1 MKYFI
6 FFIISSLFITLFVVT
21 INLPLSVI
29 KPILSENFPEITYSK
44 IEGTIWSGEISDLS
58 FANEYLG
65 DLKTETDLRSL
76 EFFLNDNEVLVE
88 GKLNLIGTL
97 IERRINLREVNFEI
111 GSRRFLQRIPS
122 ISSFSGNNINM
133 TFDIDGCYEA
143 SGNLFADLDRRGL
156 LNQEVTTE
164 MEVILGC
171 KDKKLIGDFYS
182 TPNQD
187 ILKGNFNVDKELN
200 YVLVANSAMVISK
213 ISKLLTKPLSRA
225 PDVKIKGNLY
235 NFFTEIINAYWK

>member
-213 ISKLLTKPLSRA
+213 ISKLITKPLSRE

-235 NFFTEIINAYWK
+235 NFFYGDN

>member
-29 KPILSENFPEITYSK
+29 KPLLSENFPEITYSK

-156 LNQEVTTE
+156 LNQAVTTE

-213 ISKLLTKPLSRA
+213 ISKLITKPLSRA

-235 NFFTEIINAYWK
+235 NFFYGDN

>member
-29 KPILSENFPEITYSK
+29 KPLLSENFPEITYSK

-213 ISKLLTKPLSRA
+213 ISKLITKPLSRE

-235 NFFTEIINAYWK
+235 NFFYGDN

>member
-65 DLKTETDLRSL
+65 DLKTQTDLRSL

-213 ISKLLTKPLSRA
+213 ISKLIRKPLSRA

-235 NFFTEIINAYWK
+235 NFFYGDN

>member
-6 FFIISSLFITLFVVT
+6 FFIVSSLFITLFVVT

-29 KPILSENFPEITYSK
+29 KPLLSENFPEITYSK

-76 EFFLNDNEVLVE
+76 EFYLNDNEVLVE

-235 NFFTEIINAYWK
+235 NFFYGDN

>member
-1 MKYFI
+1 M
-6 FFIISSLFITLFVVT
+6 T

-58 FANEYLG
+58 IANEYLG
-65 DLKTETDLRSL
+65 DLKTQTDLRSL

-213 ISKLLTKPLSRA
+213 ISKLITKPLSRA

-235 NFFTEIINAYWK
+235 NFFYGDN

>member
-29 KPILSENFPEITYSK
+29 KPLLSENFPEITYSK

-76 EFFLNDNEVLVE
+76 EFYLNDNEVLVE

-213 ISKLLTKPLSRA
+213 ISKLITKPLSRA

-235 NFFTEIINAYWK
+235 NFFYGDN

>member
-1 MKYFI
+1 M
-6 FFIISSLFITLFVVT
+6 T

-156 LNQEVTTE
+156 LNQEITTE

-213 ISKLLTKPLSRA
+213 ISKLITKPLSRA

-235 NFFTEIINAYWK
+235 NFFYGDN

>member
-1 MKYFI
+1 
-6 FFIISSLFITLFVVT
+6 
-21 INLPLSVI
+21 
-29 KPILSENFPEITYSK
+29 
-44 IEGTIWSGEISDLS
+44 
-58 FANEYLG
+58 
-65 DLKTETDLRSL
+65 
-76 EFFLNDNEVLVE
+76 
-88 GKLNLIGTL
+88 
-97 IERRINLREVNFEI
+97 
-111 GSRRFLQRIPS
+111 
-122 ISSFSGNNINM
+122 M

-156 LNQEVTTE
+156 LNQALTTE

-213 ISKLLTKPLSRA
+213 ISKLITKPLSRA

-235 NFFTEIINAYWK
+235 NFFYGDN

>member
-1 MKYFI
+1 M
-6 FFIISSLFITLFVVT
+6 T

-65 DLKTETDLRSL
+65 DLKTQTDLRSL

-97 IERRINLREVNFEI
+97 IERRITLREVNFEI

-213 ISKLLTKPLSRA
+213 ISKLITKPLSRA

-235 NFFTEIINAYWK
+235 NFFYGDN

>member
-65 DLKTETDLRSL
+65 DLKTQTDLRSL

-143 SGNLFADLDRRGL
+143 SGNLFADMDRRGL

-200 YVLVANSAMVISK
+200 YVLVANSEMVISK
-213 ISKLLTKPLSRA
+213 ISKLIRKPLSRA

-235 NFFTEIINAYWK
+235 NFFYGDN

>member
-1 MKYFI
+1 M
-6 FFIISSLFITLFVVT
+6 T

-29 KPILSENFPEITYSK
+29 KPLLSENFPEITYSK

-65 DLKTETDLRSL
+65 DLKTQTDLRSL

-213 ISKLLTKPLSRA
+213 ISKLITKPLSRA

-235 NFFTEIINAYWK
+235 NFFYGDN

>member
-6 FFIISSLFITLFVVT
+6 FFIVSSLFITLFVVT

-213 ISKLLTKPLSRA
+213 ISKLITKPLSRA

-235 NFFTEIINAYWK
+235 NFFYGDN

>member
-6 FFIISSLFITLFVVT
+6 FFIVSSLFITLFVVT

-29 KPILSENFPEITYSK
+29 KPLLSENFPEITYSK

-76 EFFLNDNEVLVE
+76 EFYLNDNEVLVE

-187 ILKGNFNVDKELN
+187 ILKGYFNVDKELN

-213 ISKLLTKPLSRA
+213 ISKLITKPLSRA

-235 NFFTEIINAYWK
+235 SFFYGDN

>member
-1 MKYFI
+1 M
-6 FFIISSLFITLFVVT
+6 T

-65 DLKTETDLRSL
+65 DLKTQTDLRSL

-111 GSRRFLQRIPS
+111 RSRRFLQRIPS

-213 ISKLLTKPLSRA
+213 ISKLITKPLSRA

-235 NFFTEIINAYWK
+235 NFFYGDN

>member
-1 MKYFI
+1 M
-6 FFIISSLFITLFVVT
+6 T

-65 DLKTETDLRSL
+65 DLKTQTDLRSL

-213 ISKLLTKPLSRA
+213 ISKLIRKPLSRA

-235 NFFTEIINAYWK
+235 NFFYGDN

>member
-29 KPILSENFPEITYSK
+29 KPLLSENFPEITYSK

-76 EFFLNDNEVLVE
+76 EFYLNDNEVLVE

-156 LNQEVTTE
+156 LNQAVTTE

-213 ISKLLTKPLSRA
+213 ISKLIRKPLSRA

-235 NFFTEIINAYWK
+235 NFFYGDN

>member
-1 MKYFI
+1 M
-6 FFIISSLFITLFVVT
+6 T

-65 DLKTETDLRSL
+65 DLKTQTDLRSL

-213 ISKLLTKPLSRA
+213 ISKLITKPLSRA

-235 NFFTEIINAYWK
+235 SFFYGDN

>member
-65 DLKTETDLRSL
+65 DLKTQTDLRSL

-111 GSRRFLQRIPS
+111 GSRRSLQRIPS

-213 ISKLLTKPLSRA
+213 ISKLITKPLSRA

-235 NFFTEIINAYWK
+235 NFFYGDN

>member
-65 DLKTETDLRSL
+65 DLKTQTDLRSL

-213 ISKLLTKPLSRA
+213 ISKLITKPLSRA

-235 NFFTEIINAYWK
+235 SFFYGDN

>member
-200 YVLVANSAMVISK
+200 YVLVANSEMVLSK
-213 ISKLLTKPLSRA
+213 ISKLIRKPLSRA

-235 NFFTEIINAYWK
+235 NFFYGDN

>member
-1 MKYFI
+1 MKYYI
-6 FFIISSLFITLFVVT
+6 FFIVSSLFITLFVVT

-29 KPILSENFPEITYSK
+29 KPLLSENFPEITYSK

-65 DLKTETDLRSL
+65 DLKTQTDLRSL

-213 ISKLLTKPLSRA
+213 ISKLITKPLSRA

-235 NFFTEIINAYWK
+235 NFFLRR

>member
-1 MKYFI
+1 M
-6 FFIISSLFITLFVVT
+6 T

-44 IEGTIWSGEISDLS
+44 IEVTIWSGEISDLS

-65 DLKTETDLRSL
+65 DLKTQTDLRSL

-213 ISKLLTKPLSRA
+213 ISKLITKPLSRA

-235 NFFTEIINAYWK
+235 NFFYGDN

>member
-1 MKYFI
+1 M
-6 FFIISSLFITLFVVT
+6 T

-29 KPILSENFPEITYSK
+29 KPLLSENFPEITYSK

-65 DLKTETDLRSL
+65 DLKTQTDLRSL

-235 NFFTEIINAYWK
+235 NFFYGDN

>member
-29 KPILSENFPEITYSK
+29 KPLLSENFPEITYSK

-213 ISKLLTKPLSRA
+213 ISKLITKPLSRA

-235 NFFTEIINAYWK
+235 NFFYGDN

>member
-6 FFIISSLFITLFVVT
+6 FFIVSSLFITLFVVT

-29 KPILSENFPEITYSK
+29 KPLLSENFPEITYSK

-76 EFFLNDNEVLVE
+76 EFYLNDNEVLVE

-111 GSRRFLQRIPS
+111 GSSRFLQRIPS
-122 ISSFSGNNINM
+122 ISVRTAYRWIRYNERDFGKNDPTSRECITGKTTAKLIDEINNEM
-133 TFDIDGCYEA
+133 EQDIDDKG
-143 SGNLFADLDRRGL
+143 DLPSKIPRIKELTEL
-156 LNQEVTTE
+156 LQK
-164 MEVILGC
+164 L
-171 KDKKLIGDFYS
+171 KKLQKS
-182 TPNQD
+182 
-187 ILKGNFNVDKELN
+187 
-200 YVLVANSAMVISK
+200 
-213 ISKLLTKPLSRA
+213 
-225 PDVKIKGNLY
+225 
-235 NFFTEIINAYWK
+235 

>member
-65 DLKTETDLRSL
+65 DLKTQTDLRSL

-143 SGNLFADLDRRGL
+143 SGNLFADMDRRGL

-200 YVLVANSAMVISK
+200 YVLVANSEMVISK
-213 ISKLLTKPLSRA
+213 ISKLITKPLSRA

-235 NFFTEIINAYWK
+235 NFFYGDN

>member
-1 MKYFI
+1 M
-6 FFIISSLFITLFVVT
+6 T

-133 TFDIDGCYEA
+133 TFDIDGCYES
-143 SGNLFADLDRRGL
+143 SGNLFADFDRRGL

-213 ISKLLTKPLSRA
+213 ISKLITKPLSRA

-235 NFFTEIINAYWK
+235 NFFYGDN

>member
-6 FFIISSLFITLFVVT
+6 FFIVSSLFITLFVVT

-29 KPILSENFPEITYSK
+29 KPLLSENFPEITYSK

-76 EFFLNDNEVLVE
+76 EFYLNDNEVLVE

-156 LNQEVTTE
+156 LNQAVTTE

-187 ILKGNFNVDKELN
+187 ILKGNFNVDNELN

-213 ISKLLTKPLSRA
+213 ISKVTTEAGYWLS
-225 PDVKIKGNLY
+225 NQLSLH
-235 NFFTEIINAYWK
+235 